1 MRNWVSQGSWNLKK
15 CNARMSWVWE
25 MRVDH
30 YEVRKKAHK
39 HGQWGMKQNYQVCME
54 IWNSKFDGNIYSNLE
69 AKFGTIPKVHFGQD
83 MYIILKI

>member
-1 MRNWVSQGSWNLKK
+1 
-15 CNARMSWVWE
+15 
-25 MRVDH
+25 
-30 YEVRKKAHK
+30 
-39 HGQWGMKQNYQVCME
+39 MKQNYQVCME